1 MNSSR
6 PNQLTRHPNECDQDD
21 SMRVMI
27 NGEKLDIEAGSGEYM
42 RRSKESLY
50 TIIETS
56 TEMSEIR
63 EIPIQLTALHNY
75 THRSCPICNELYQEG
90 DEVCWSR
97 NYDCAHAFHLDCKVI
112 YLMNTD
118 ECLLCRNNFLKGI
131 DTSETEEC
139 DSSFER
145 EEGD

>member
-1 MNSSR
+1 
-6 PNQLTRHPNECDQDD
+6 
-21 SMRVMI
+21 
-27 NGEKLDIEAGSGEYM
+27 M

-50 TIIETS
+50 TIETC

-63 EIPIQLTALHNY
+63 EMPTQLTALHNY
-75 THRSCPICNELYQEG
+75 THRSCPICTEIYQEG

-97 NYDCAHAFHLDCKVI
+97 NDECAHAFHLECKVS

-118 ECLLCRNNFLKGI
+118 ECILCRSNFLKGS
-131 DTSETEEC
+131 TSETEEC

-145 EEGD
+145 EEDD